1 MIAATVRADSWAA
14 PLSAAQM
21 WAIYDFHYNPDGGAA
36 GKWDVTCEWAEKE
49 FELPRKPGRES
60 FYKWLRAMRELA
72 PAHRREVR
80 ETADEIAAEGAKSLT
95 VSDDQIISFVKSRAL
110 DAATVAKNPEE
121 AERFLRMADSLIR
134 AGQKDA
140 ELKMRRQ
147 ELELKAAA
155 QQTKDEQLKLAR
167 EKFEEEAARR
177 TAAEARAEKAEAEA
191 EALKATIK
199 ELEKALQDAGKVNV
213 ADPARVAA
221 EVDRILGRKPQQ

>member
-1 MIAATVRADSWAA
+1 MIAAEVRADSWAA

-36 GKWDVTCEWAEKE
+36 GKWDVTCDWAEKE
-49 FELPRKPGRES
+49 FELPRKPGREA

-140 ELKMRRQ
+140 ELRMRQ
-147 ELELKAAA
+147 KELELKAAA
-155 QQTKDEQLKLAR
+155 QTTKDEQRKLAR
-167 EKFEEEAARR
+167 EKFEAAEKRLERVAEIADAARG
-177 TAAEARAEKAEAEA
+177 
-191 EALKATIK
+191 
-199 ELEKALQDAGKVNV
+199 GKVDPAKV
-213 ADPARVAA
+213 AD
-221 EVDRILGRKPQQ
+221 EIDRILGRKK

>member
-1 MIAATVRADSWAA
+1 MIAAEVRADSWAA

-49 FELPRKPGRES
+49 FELPRKPGREA

-95 VSDDQIISFVKSRAL
+95 VSDEEIISFVKSRAL

-140 ELKMRRQ
+140 ELRMRRQ

-167 EKFEEEAARR
+167 EKFE
-177 TAAEARAEKAEAEA
+177 AAERRENAA
-191 EALKATIK
+191 KAT
-199 ELEKALQDAGKVNV
+199 V
-213 ADPARVAA
+213 ADNKLSDEERMAKLR
-221 EVDRILGRKPQQ
+221 EIYGI

>member
-1 MIAATVRADSWAA
+1 MIAAEVRADSWAA

-49 FELPRKPGRES
+49 FELPRKPGREA

-140 ELKMRRQ
+140 ELRMRRQ

-155 QQTKDEQLKLAR
+155 QQTKDAQLKLAR
-167 EKFEEEAARR
+167 EKFEAAERRENAARNALGD
-177 TAAEARAEKAEAEA
+177 TKLTDAAKIAKM
-191 EALKATIK
+191 K
-199 ELEKALQDAGKVNV
+199 EIFG
-213 ADPARVAA
+213 
-221 EVDRILGRKPQQ
+221 

>member
-1 MIAATVRADSWAA
+1 MIAAEVRADSWAA

-49 FELPRKPGRES
+49 FELPRKPGREA
-60 FYKWLRAMRELA
+60 FYKWLRSMRELA

-147 ELELKAAA
+147 ELELNAAA

-167 EKFEEEAARR
+167 EKFE
-177 TAAEARAEKAEAEA
+177 AAEKRLNAVQGAVDEPQLSDAE
-191 EALKATIK
+191 
-199 ELEKALQDAGKVNV
+199 
-213 ADPARVAA
+213 RVAK
-221 EVDRILGRKPQQ
+221 IKSIFGMK

>member
-1 MIAATVRADSWAA
+1 MIAAEVRADSWAA

-49 FELPRKPGRES
+49 FELKRKPGREA
-60 FYKWLRAMRELA
+60 FYKWLRSMRELA

-95 VSDDQIISFVKSRAL
+95 VTDDQIISFVKSRAL
-110 DAATVAKNPEE
+110 DAATVAKNPQE

-140 ELKMRRQ
+140 ELRMRRQ

-167 EKFEEEAARR
+167 EKFE
-177 TAAEARAEKAEAEA
+177 AAERRENAAKS
-191 EALKATIK
+191 ALGDTKLTDAAKIAKMK
-199 ELEKALQDAGKVNV
+199 EIFG
-213 ADPARVAA
+213 
-221 EVDRILGRKPQQ
+221 

>member
-1 MIAATVRADSWAA
+1 MVAATVRADSWAA
-14 PLSAAQM
+14 PLTAAQM
-21 WAIYDFHYNPDGGAA
+21 WAIYDYHYNPDGGAA

-49 FELPRKPGRES
+49 FELPRKPGREA
-60 FYKWLRAMRELA
+60 FYKWLRSMRELA

-95 VSDDQIISFVKSRAL
+95 VTDDQIISFVKSRAL

-140 ELKMRRQ
+140 ELRMRRQ

-167 EKFEEEAARR
+167 EKFEAAEKRLERVAEIADAARG
-177 TAAEARAEKAEAEA
+177 
-191 EALKATIK
+191 
-199 ELEKALQDAGKVNV
+199 GKVDPEKV
-213 ADPARVAA
+213 AD
-221 EVDRILGRKPQQ
+221 EIDRILGRKK

>member
-1 MIAATVRADSWAA
+1 MIAAEVRADSWAA

-49 FELPRKPGRES
+49 FELPRKPGREA

-110 DAATVAKNPEE
+110 DAATVAKNPQE

-140 ELKMRRQ
+140 ELKMRQR
-147 ELELKAAA
+147 ELDLKAAA

-167 EKFEEEAARR
+167 EKFEAAERRENAARNALGD
-177 TAAEARAEKAEAEA
+177 TKLTDAAKIAKM
-191 EALKATIK
+191 K
-199 ELEKALQDAGKVNV
+199 EIFG
-213 ADPARVAA
+213 
-221 EVDRILGRKPQQ
+221 

>member
-1 MIAATVRADSWAA
+1 MIAAEVRADSWAA

-60 FYKWLRAMRELA
+60 FYKWLREMRKLA

-110 DAATVAKNPEE
+110 DAATVAKNPQE

-140 ELKMRRQ
+140 ELKIRQ
-147 ELELKAAA
+147 KELELKAD
-155 QQTKDEQLKLAR
+155 KGRRDDEQLKLAR
-167 EKFEEEAARR
+167 EKFEAAERRENAARS
-177 TAAEARAEKAEAEA
+177 
-191 EALKATIK
+191 ALGDTRLTDADKLAKMK
-199 ELEKALQDAGKVNV
+199 EIFG
-213 ADPARVAA
+213 
-221 EVDRILGRKPQQ
+221 

>member
-1 MIAATVRADSWAA
+1 
-14 PLSAAQM
+14 M

-49 FELPRKPGRES
+49 FELPRKPGREA
-60 FYKWLRAMRELA
+60 FYKWLRSMRELA

-95 VSDDQIISFVKSRAL
+95 VTDDQIISFVKSSAL
-110 DAATVAKNPEE
+110 DAATVAKNPQE

-167 EKFEEEAARR
+167 EKFE
-177 TAAEARAEKAEAEA
+177 AAERRENAAKS
-191 EALKATIK
+191 ALGDTKLTDAAKIAKMK
-199 ELEKALQDAGKVNV
+199 EIFG
-213 ADPARVAA
+213 
-221 EVDRILGRKPQQ
+221 

>member
-1 MIAATVRADSWAA
+1 MIAAEVRADSWAA

-36 GKWDVTCEWAEKE
+36 GKWDVTCDWAEKE
-49 FELPRKPGRES
+49 FNLSRKPGREA

-95 VSDDQIISFVKSRAL
+95 VTDDQIIAFIKSRAL

-121 AERFLRMADSLIR
+121 AKRFISMAEALIR

-140 ELKMRRQ
+140 ELKIRQ
-147 ELELKAAA
+147 KELELKAD
-155 QQTKDEQLKLAR
+155 KGRRDDEQLKLAR
-167 EKFEEEAARR
+167 EKFEAAERRENAARNALGD
-177 TAAEARAEKAEAEA
+177 TKLTDAAKIAKM
-191 EALKATIK
+191 K
-199 ELEKALQDAGKVNV
+199 EIFG
-213 ADPARVAA
+213 
-221 EVDRILGRKPQQ
+221 

>member
-80 ETADEIAAEGAKSLT
+80 ETADEIAAEGAKSLA
-95 VSDDQIISFVKSRAL
+95 VSDEEIISFVKSRAL
-110 DAATVAKNPEE
+110 DAATVARNPEE

-167 EKFEEEAARR
+167 EKFEAAERRENAARNALGD
-177 TAAEARAEKAEAEA
+177 TKLTDAAKIAKM
-191 EALKATIK
+191 K
-199 ELEKALQDAGKVNV
+199 EIFG
-213 ADPARVAA
+213 
-221 EVDRILGRKPQQ
+221 

>member
-14 PLSAAQM
+14 PLTAAQM

-49 FELPRKPGRES
+49 FELPRKPGREA
-60 FYKWLRAMRELA
+60 FYKWLRSMRELA

-95 VSDDQIISFVKSRAL
+95 VTDDQIIAFIKSRAL
-110 DAATVAKNPEE
+110 DAATVAKDPQAAQRFISMAE
-121 AERFLRMADSLIR
+121 ALIR

-167 EKFEEEAARR
+167 EKFEAAEKRLERVAEIADAARG
-177 TAAEARAEKAEAEA
+177 
-191 EALKATIK
+191 
-199 ELEKALQDAGKVNV
+199 GKVDPEKV
-213 ADPARVAA
+213 AD
-221 EVDRILGRKPQQ
+221 EIDRILGRKK

>member
-1 MIAATVRADSWAA
+1 MVAATVRADSWAA

-36 GKWDVTCEWAEKE
+36 GKWDVTCDWAEKE
-49 FELPRKPGRES
+49 FELPRKPGREA
-60 FYKWLRAMRELA
+60 FYKWLRSMRELA

-95 VSDDQIISFVKSRAL
+95 VTDDQIISFVKSRAL
-110 DAATVAKNPEE
+110 DAATVAKNPQE

-140 ELKMRRQ
+140 ELKMRQR
-147 ELELKAAA
+147 ELDLKAAA

-167 EKFEEEAARR
+167 EKFEAAEKRLERVAEIADAARG
-177 TAAEARAEKAEAEA
+177 
-191 EALKATIK
+191 
-199 ELEKALQDAGKVNV
+199 GKVDPEKV
-213 ADPARVAA
+213 AD
-221 EVDRILGRKPQQ
+221 EIDRILGRKK